1 MMFPLRFVLA
11 PALFV
16 AAGFAACSE
25 VPGVT
30 YATRTVEIPVGGM
43 TCTGCEGTIGST
55 VLALKG
61 VDTCTA
67 SFEKGRVQVTYKP
80 AFTDEAQIAAAIR
93 SAGYDVPPKTDAKAE
108 AAHAKSK

>member
-1 MMFPLRFVLA
+1 MLPLRFVLA

-16 AAGFAACSE
+16 AAGFTACSE

-30 YATRTVEIPVGGM
+30 YATRTAEIAVGGM

-55 VLALKG
+55 VLALNG
-61 VDTCTA
+61 VERCEA
-67 SFEKGRVQVTYKP
+67 SFEKSKVLVTYKP

-93 SAGYDVPPKTDAKAE
+93 SAGYDVPPRTDTQAE
-108 AAHAKSK
+108 GAHAQPK